1 MSMTKAQKEKLM
13 EQRKTLMVR
22 KRIEGNKFPKSAQKR
37 LDNINQQLRARRPNI
52 RTTVGKITSTPSEK
66 KRDVDNLELIPKA
79 FRGKQGTPLEKINR
93 RKPKK
98 RKPPSDF
105 ERTYER
111 KGSGVPP
118 IQRRAED
125 IVIKAKPTAKP
136 NEVVPRPKVK
146 PKPPA
151 AKPNEVVPRP
161 KVKPKPPVKEKD
173 TSVKAKDTSKRN
185 GDKPKAKTKK
195 KDSISILEFMTQ
207 KDQTPRKSKK
217 GEVTFLGYDVD
228 VDASEKGMANPEYYS
243 KYGGQIKGTV
253 KRRMGGKV
261 RGFGKALR
269 GY

>member
-146 PKPPA
+146 PKPP
-151 AKPNEVVPRP
+151 
-161 KVKPKPPVKEKD
+161 VKEKD

>member
-37 LDNINQQLRARRPNI
+37 LDNINKQLRTRRPNI
-52 RTTVGKITSTPSEK
+52 RATVQQIKSTPSEK

-93 RKPKK
+93 RKPTK

-125 IVIKAKPTAKP
+125 IVIKAKPTAKSKP
-136 NEVVPRPKVK
+136 TTAKTNEV
-146 PKPPA
+146 A
-151 AKPNEVVPRP
+151 PRP
-161 KVKPKPPVKEKD
+161 KVKPKPPVEEKKKPSVKIKEE
-173 TSVKAKDTSKRN
+173 TSVKTKDTSKRN
-185 GDKPKAKTKK
+185 GDKPKEKTKK